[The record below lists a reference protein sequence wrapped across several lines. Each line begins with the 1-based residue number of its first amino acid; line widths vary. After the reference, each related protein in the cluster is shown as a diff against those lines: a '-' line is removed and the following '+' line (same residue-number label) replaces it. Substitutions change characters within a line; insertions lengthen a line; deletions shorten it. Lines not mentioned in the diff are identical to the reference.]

1 MPNPTSHQ
9 VRGVTDDA
17 PDDITIPFDDGE
29 TIVRALTE
37 YRDAQAQDSLLP
49 SISNAERHAFHE
61 SAQSTQQII
70 DRIEAQL

>member
-17 PDDITIPFDDGE
+17 PADITIPFDDGE
-29 TIVRALTE
+29 TIVRALGE

-49 SISNAERHAFHE
+49 SISNAERNAFRE
-61 SAQSTQQII
+61 AAQNTQRII
-70 DRIEAQL
+70 DCIEAQL